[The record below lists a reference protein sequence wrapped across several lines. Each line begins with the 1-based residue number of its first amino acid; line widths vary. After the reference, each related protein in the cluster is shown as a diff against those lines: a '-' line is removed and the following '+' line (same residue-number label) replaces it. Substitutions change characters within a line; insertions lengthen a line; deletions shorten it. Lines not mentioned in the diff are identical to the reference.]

1 MKFSKSYVKAAVA
14 ALATSVTLGASI
26 GATPAQA
33 VEMPCTT
40 AKLIVP
46 WGPGGGTAVIFG
58 IFEKAINASDAPV
71 KIKVVTVP
79 GQGGGAGAKE
89 AHGAKPDGC
98 TLFAI
103 HQHLVVNYINGVTD
117 FSWDGFEPVAML
129 TDTPEIIGAGG
140 HVAYDDLE
148 GMLSAAKAAPGEIPT
163 GVSMGATSHFLWIML
178 GAKTDTEFAY
188 VPFQGGTAGRITGL
202 LNESID
208 LGGINMAAARTQRG
222 DGNLKAFAIA
232 AEERSD
238 LIPDVP
244 TLKELGVDM
253 TYSLTRG
260 VMVPEGTPQ
269 DIIDYWAEVFKG
281 PTEDA
286 TFVADQAAKGTK
298 VEYLGPQDY
307 AAWWK
312 DTEVEFL
319 DAAKQLGVGRFQ

>member
-1 MKFSKSYVKAAVA
+1 MKFTNLRSLACGAA
-14 ALATSVTLGASI
+14 ALATLLAGTVHS
-26 GATPAQA
+26 QA
-33 VEMPCTT
+33 VELPCKT

-46 WGPGGGTAVIFG
+46 WGAGGGTSVIFG
-58 IFEKAINASDAPV
+58 IFEKAIDASDAPV

-79 GQGGGAGAKE
+79 GQGGGKGAKE

-103 HQHLVVNYINGVTD
+103 HQHLPVNYINGVTD

-140 HVAYDDLE
+140 HVGYDNLE
-148 GMLSAAKAAPGEIPT
+148 DMLAAAKEKPGEIPT

-178 GAKTDTEFAY
+178 GAKTGTDYAY

-202 LNESID
+202 LNGSID

-222 DGNLKAFAIA
+222 DGKLKAFAIA
-232 AEERSD
+232 ADKRNP

-244 TLKELGVDM
+244 TLKEKGIDM

-260 VMVPEGTPQ
+260 VMLPKGTPRE
-269 DIIDYWAEVFKG
+269 IVDYWADVFKG
-281 PTEDA
+281 PTEDVA
-286 TFVADQAAKGTK
+286 FVEAQAAKGTE
-298 VEYLGPQDY
+298 VVYMGPDEY
-307 AAWWK
+307 ATWWVG
-312 DTEVEFL
+312 TEKEFL
-319 DAAKQLGVGRFQ
+319 DAAKNLKVGRFQE

>member
-1 MKFSKSYVKAAVA
+1 MLQTMRLGAAVGTA
-14 ALATSVTLGASI
+14 ALAAFALLAS
-26 GATPAQA
+26 PASA
-33 VEMPCTT
+33 ADLPCTT
-40 AKLIVP
+40 AKLVVP
-46 WGPGGGTAVIFG
+46 WGPGGGTSVIFG
-58 IFEKAINASDAPV
+58 IFEKAIQETDAPT

-79 GQGGGAGAKE
+79 GQGGGLGAKE

-103 HQHLVVNYINGVTD
+103 HQHLVVNYINGVTE

-140 HVAYDDLE
+140 HVPYNDLA
-148 GMLSAAKAAPGEIPT
+148 GMLAAAKSDPGAIPT

-178 GAKTDTEFAY
+178 GAKTGTDYQY

-202 LNESID
+202 LNGSID

-222 DGNLKAFAIA
+222 DGKLKAFAIA
-232 AEERSD
+232 ADKRSD

-253 TYSLTRG
+253 NYSLTRG
-260 VMVPEGTPQ
+260 VMLPKGTAPE
-269 DIIDYWAEVFKG
+269 IVAYWAGVFKA

-286 TFVADQAAKGTK
+286 DFVAAQAAKGTA
-298 VEYLGPQDY
+298 VVYLGPEDY

-312 DTEVEFL
+312 GTESEFL
-319 DAAKQLGVGRFQ
+319 DAAKSLKVGRFQ

>member
-1 MKFSKSYVKAAVA
+1 MKLAIRSVFGAACFSAVA
-14 ALATSVTLGASI
+14 GLG
-26 GATPAQA
+26 GAAA
-33 VEMPCTT
+33 AADLPCST

-46 WGPGGGTAVIFG
+46 WSPGGGTAVIFG
-58 IFEKAINASDAPV
+58 IFEKAIEESDAAV
-71 KIKVVTVP
+71 KVKVVTVP
-79 GQGGGAGAKE
+79 GQGGGKGAKE
-89 AHGAKPDGC
+89 AFGASPDGC

-140 HVAYDDLE
+140 HVEYETLE
-148 GMLSAAKAAPGEIPT
+148 DMLSAAKAAPGEIPT

-178 GAKTDTEFAY
+178 GAKTGTDFAY

-202 LNESID
+202 LNGSID

-222 DGNLKAFAIA
+222 DGGLKAFAIA
-232 AEERSD
+232 ADERSD

-260 VMVPEGTPQ
+260 IMVPKGTPQ
-269 DIIDYWAEVFKG
+269 EAIDYWAEVFKG
-281 PTEDA
+281 PTDDA
-286 TFVADQAAKGTK
+286 NFVAEQAAKGTS
-298 VEYLGPQDY
+298 VVYLGPEDY
-307 AAWWK
+307 AAWWA
-312 DTEVEFL
+312 DTEVDFL
-319 DAAKQLGVGRFQ
+319 DAAKELKVGRFQ

>member
-1 MKFSKSYVKAAVA
+1 MKLTTTLKATAAAIA
-14 ALATSVTLGASI
+14 ALVAVST
-26 GATPAQA
+26 TPAQA
-33 VEMPCTT
+33 VELPCST

-58 IFEKAINASDAPV
+58 IFEKAIDATDAPT

-79 GQGGGAGAKE
+79 GQGGGQGAKE

-140 HVAYDDLE
+140 HVPYDDLE
-148 GMLSAAKAAPGEIPT
+148 GMLAAAKDAPGEIPT

-178 GAKTDTEFAY
+178 GAKTGTDFAY

-202 LNESID
+202 MNASID
-208 LGGINMAAARTQRG
+208 LGGINMAAARTQRD
-222 DGNLKAFAIA
+222 DGALKAFAIA
-232 AEERSD
+232 ADERSP

-253 TYSLTRG
+253 NYSLTRG
-260 VMVPEGTPQ
+260 IMLPKGTPPE
-269 DIIDYWAEVFKG
+269 IVEYWAEVFKS

-286 TFVADQAAKGTK
+286 AFVEEQAAKGTE
-298 VEYLGPQDY
+298 VLYLGPQEY

-312 DTEVEFL
+312 DTETGFL
-319 DAAKQLGVGRFQ
+319 DAAKELKVGRFQ

>member
-1 MKFSKSYVKAAVA
+1 MKLTTTLKATAAAIAAVVA
-14 ALATSVTLGASI
+14 VST
-26 GATPAQA
+26 TPAQA
-33 VEMPCTT
+33 VELPCST

-58 IFEKAINASDAPV
+58 IFEKAIEATDAPT

-79 GQGGGAGAKE
+79 GQGGGQGAKE

-103 HQHLVVNYINGVTD
+103 HQHLVVNYINGVTE

-140 HVAYDDLE
+140 HVEYDDLE
-148 GMLSAAKAAPGEIPT
+148 GMLAAAKAAPGEIPT

-178 GAKTDTEFAY
+178 GAKTGTDFAY

-202 LNESID
+202 LNASID
-208 LGGINMAAARTQRG
+208 LGGINMAAARTQRD
-222 DGNLKAFAIA
+222 DGALKAFAIA
-232 AEERSD
+232 ADERSE

-260 VMVPEGTPQ
+260 IMLPKGTPPE
-269 DIIDYWAEVFKG
+269 IVEYWAGVFKG
-281 PTEDA
+281 PTEDDA
-286 TFVADQAAKGTK
+286 FVAEQAAKGTE
-298 VEYLGPQDY
+298 VRYLGPEEY

-312 DTEVEFL
+312 DTEVDFL
-319 DAAKQLGVGRFQ
+319 DAAKELKVGRFQ

>member
-1 MKFSKSYVKAAVA
+1 MKLTTTLKATAA
-14 ALATSVTLGASI
+14 ALAACFAVST
-26 GATPAQA
+26 TPAQA
-33 VEMPCTT
+33 VELPCST

-58 IFEKAINASDAPV
+58 IFEKAIAESDAPV

-79 GQGGGAGAKE
+79 GQGGGQGAKE
-89 AHGAKPDGC
+89 AHAAAADGC

-140 HVAYDDLE
+140 HVEFDDLA
-148 GMLSAAKAAPGEIPT
+148 GMLEAAKANPGGIPT

-178 GAKTDTEFAY
+178 GAKTGTDYAY

-202 LNESID
+202 LNGSID

-222 DGNLKAFAIA
+222 DGKLKAFAIA
-232 AEERSD
+232 ADERSD

-260 VMVPEGTPQ
+260 IMLPKGAPQ
-269 DIIDYWAEVFKG
+269 EAIDYWAEVFKA
-281 PTEDA
+281 PTETAD
-286 TFVADQAAKGTK
+286 FVAEQAAKGTA
-298 VEYLGPQDY
+298 VVYLGPEDY
-307 AAWWK
+307 AEWWK
-312 DTEVEFL
+312 ATEGEFL
-319 DAAKQLGVGRFQ
+319 DAAKALKVGRFQ